1 MLSGSVDL
9 FCSTG
14 LLVPDLRPLMD
25 DMDLARRLRVLR
37 RTVIML
43 QTELR
48 HDHVDE
54 ELIA

>member
-1 MLSGSVDL
+1 MNDL
-9 FCSTG
+9 
-14 LLVPDLRPLMD
+14 
-25 DMDLARRLRVLR
+25 DLARRLRR
-37 RTVIML
+37 MHRTVIML